1 MTNRL
6 VTSIVILTAMSGHSE
21 PLLANNRDLRLPSAT
36 FPTAMALYES
46 NQPVEALNVL
56 EKRLSNLTSSE
67 VPIEAQLFR
76 ATLLSRLGRHRESE
90 TIWEETAKRESSL
103 ILFTLEAI
111 VSSLAERSE
120 PKRAEARLAKL
131 IKITSVH
138 KQRDLIL
145 AVARSHHFK
154 GNLMEAAALYTLVT
168 GSPIRDS
175 STDTARIGLAETKES
190 AGNLKEA
197 TKIFRQ
203 VQLQHHTPK
212 AFMVARKGEQRIAAS
227 LNQSIEHFTE
237 VQYRA
242 LVRHLNRASQHD
254 ESLRLLEEWKGAYPE
269 TQRLDVIE
277 AEIINTLYGKR
288 NNKEAVIKCLRFA
301 ELFPGSTLLSR
312 VRIVQFLLDAR
323 MGQTAGVMSRGYD
336 IWQNRIEHT
345 TAEQRRNAGELLAT
359 YLVSIGNVKE
369 GLDVYRE
376 LFRTAATLGDQRN
389 ILWRAGIA
397 ALRAGQDERAA
408 INLRG
413 LSNRNPTGELALA
426 ARYWL
431 AVAEDRTGKSTEAEQ
446 LFHSLKQQHP
456 YHYYGLLAH
465 DRLSALA
472 INSLTS
478 GEEITRR
485 KTTIRK
491 FPVLE
496 LGKHVLRHTDFKA
509 AKLLAKAGLK
519 SSAAALARQVLAQN
533 RQNNALALLAARA
546 SAEAEDYH
554 DVSTILANHFGT
566 YLSRPT
572 IELPK
577 DFWNLVYPRP
587 FWKEIQASANTHDVD
602 PILLL
607 AVMRQESRFDTQ
619 ARSSAGAVG
628 LFQIMP
634 YTAAEFGPQ
643 NEIGD
648 FVSGKDEE
656 LLIEPSLN
664 VSIAATLISKLTT
677 LFGRARAP
685 IVASYNAG
693 EDRVSAWWNAANTL
707 DEDIF
712 VDSIPYLETRRFVRE
727 VLANYSAYS
736 RIYWPPE

>member
-111 VSSLAERSE
+111 VSSLAKRSE

-323 MGQTAGVMSRGYD
+323 MGQTAEVMSRGYD

-359 YLVSIGNVKE
+359 YLVSIGNVKK

-509 AKLLAKAGLK
+509 AK
-519 SSAAALARQVLAQN
+519 
-533 RQNNALALLAARA
+533 
-546 SAEAEDYH
+546 
-554 DVSTILANHFGT
+554 
-566 YLSRPT
+566 
-572 IELPK
+572 
-577 DFWNLVYPRP
+577 
-587 FWKEIQASANTHDVD
+587 
-602 PILLL
+602 
-607 AVMRQESRFDTQ
+607 
-619 ARSSAGAVG
+619 
-628 LFQIMP
+628 
-634 YTAAEFGPQ
+634 
-643 NEIGD
+643 
-648 FVSGKDEE
+648 
-656 LLIEPSLN
+656 
-664 VSIAATLISKLTT
+664 TT
-677 LFGRARAP
+677 G
-685 IVASYNAG
+685 
-693 EDRVSAWWNAANTL
+693 
-707 DEDIF
+707 
-712 VDSIPYLETRRFVRE
+712 
-727 VLANYSAYS
+727 
-736 RIYWPPE
+736 